1 MLLVSIEGIEA
12 YVAITVA
19 ALGLVAVWA
28 LFLLWGRLSGQFDD
42 LEEAKYRVLEDGVP
56 NGPGREERR

>member
-1 MLLVSIEGIEA
+1 MLAAIEGIEV

-19 ALGLVAVWA
+19 VLGIVAVWA
-28 LFLLWGRLSGQFDD
+28 LFLVWGRLSGQFDH
-42 LEEAKYRVLEDGVP
+42 LEDAKYRVLEDDVP